1 MLTTHGRLT
10 EKGLTGRRGKT
21 APISLWLRPG
31 TPPPSVYCGLIVI
44 SVQWFCF
51 SVKLQNV
58 AAKSVNARPM
68 TPQWFQNLP
77 LQIAEI
83 EFK

>member
-10 EKGLTGRRGKT
+10 EKGLTAGGEDR
-21 APISLWLRPG
+21 ANLSLVASRNAS
-31 TPPPSVYCGLIVI
+31 PSVYCGLIVI